1 MSEVNGSPYEYETS
15 FGILNDGISKYFQG
29 KNEKA
34 AAWYY
39 GKYIRH
45 PAVTDGDNPL
55 NNSSPGN
62 MSGNQIGPNDWHSGN
77 TLKYAYGMSINNW
90 KMEKSQLQV

>member
-1 MSEVNGSPYEYETS
+1 MIQNTITANTTFYDYYSDYELQGKRLSEVNGSPYEYETS

-62 MSGNQIGPNDWHSGN
+62 MSG
-77 TLKYAYGMSINNW
+77 
-90 KMEKSQLQV
+90 KSDRTE